1 MKETTFHL
9 REHLLFALLTVLTL
23 ILCIGVGSVS
33 VPFRDTAEIIFRAIA
48 GWEQPSG
55 SAVAIILYT
64 RLPRVL
70 CVALVGAML
79 ALGGCAMQ
87 GLLRNPLADGSTLGV
102 SSGASLGAALAI
114 LSGVSIPFLPFG
126 GTAGAG
132 VLSPVF
138 SPLLPP
144 PPACGRSPSGPGP
157 SVASRHLPTPW
168 GVTLAEGAK
177 G

>member
-70 CVALVGAML
+70 CVALAQSAGGWLDAGREFGRVARRGTRDSQRRVHPVP
-79 ALGGCAMQ
+79 ALRRHGGCGDA
-87 GLLRNPLADGSTLGV
+87 LRV
-102 SSGASLGAALAI
+102 
-114 LSGVSIPFLPFG
+114 PFPRR
-126 GTAGAG
+126 
-132 VLSPVF
+132 
-138 SPLLPP
+138 PP
-144 PPACGRSPSGPGP
+144 CPRLRS
-157 SVASRHLPTPW
+157 
-168 GVTLAEGAK
+168 
-177 G
+177 

>member
-87 GLLRNPLADGSTLGV
+87 GAAAQSAGGWFDAGREFGRVAWCGTRDSQRRVHPVPALRRHGGRGD
-102 SSGASLGAALAI
+102 ALR
-114 LSGVSIPFLPFG
+114 VPFPRR
-126 GTAGAG
+126 
-132 VLSPVF
+132 
-138 SPLLPP
+138 PP
-144 PPACGRSPSGPGP
+144 CPRLRP
-157 SVASRHLPTPW
+157 
-168 GVTLAEGAK
+168 
-177 G
+177 

>member
-87 GLLRNPLADGSTLGV
+87 GLLRNPLADGSARHSRFSAACPSRSCPSAARRARRCSPR
-102 SSGASLGAALAI
+102 SSPS
-114 LSGVSIPFLPFG
+114 SSS
-126 GTAGAG
+126 
-132 VLSPVF
+132 SPSP
-138 SPLLPP
+138 SPLTTPSPP
-144 PPACGRSPSGPGP
+144 TR
-157 SVASRHLPTPW
+157 
-168 GVTLAEGAK
+168 
-177 G
+177 

>member
-87 GLLRNPLADGSTLGV
+87 GLLRNPLAD
-102 SSGASLGAALAI
+102 AA
-114 LSGVSIPFLPFG
+114 VND
-126 GTAGAG
+126 
-132 VLSPVF
+132 VNR
-138 SPLLPP
+138 LLD
-144 PPACGRSPSGPGP
+144 A
-157 SVASRHLPTPW
+157 L
-168 GVTLAEGAK
+168 
-177 G
+177 